1 MKPADEDL
9 VRFIP
14 PKNSAA
20 VEAVIRKYD
29 RRLRLTAVRSL
40 RRRRPSRTADTE
52 AEEVVQDVYVAVWL
66 KGIPLVDKTILAYLK
81 GMVRKKALSRLR
93 GERDYDQLDDTLV
106 DVRIDLEAE
115 FEKKERSDQLERKIS
130 GLSAEDQQ
138 ILRLYI
144 DGCSGAEI
152 AAALGITQSAARSRL
167 SRAKDRLSRQ

>member
-1 MKPADEDL
+1 
-9 VRFIP
+9 
-14 PKNSAA
+14 
-20 VEAVIRKYD
+20 
-29 RRLRLTAVRSL
+29 
-40 RRRRPSRTADTE
+40 
-52 AEEVVQDVYVAVWL
+52 
-66 KGIPLVDKTILAYLK
+66 
-81 GMVRKKALSRLR
+81 MVRKKALSRLR
-93 GERDYDQLDDTLV
+93 CERDHDELDDTLV

-130 GLSAEDQQ
+130 GLSAENQQ